1 MIQSSASPK
10 VICFFNT
17 NKEWGGG
24 EKWHFDMAFTL
35 YQKGYKTI
43 ICAYPDSILFKR
55 AKEASL
61 PVYCFKVSNLSF
73 LHPLSKYKI
82 KRFLIKKQ
90 ISHIVLNL
98 PSDLKTAG
106 IAAHRAGV
114 KNIIY
119 RRGSAKPIKNS
130 FLNRYL
136 FKHIIN
142 LVITNSKKTKNTVLH
157 NNKDLF
163 PEEKI
168 KVIYNGIKADNYKDS
183 IKPINSNKIV
193 IGTAGR
199 LSKEK
204 GHSRFL
210 DVCLSLKKRNLPV
223 KVKIAGA
230 GPEEKALKEK
240 TKRLNLEN
248 YVDFVGFIEPF
259 RNFLKEVDI
268 FVLPSFYEG
277 FGYVLIEAMAAKKPV
292 VSFDIGAAKEI
303 ICHGENGYLIP
314 DGDLELMAN
323 KLEDLTINPELPEKL
338 GNFGRKTVQEKFSDE
353 KMYNDFIKTLEID

>member
-1 MIQSSASPK
+1 MIQSSTSSS

-24 EKWHFDMAFTL
+24 EKWHFDMALNL
-35 YQKGYKTI
+35 YQKGYKAI
-43 ICAYPDSILFKR
+43 ICAYPDSILFQR

-61 PVYCFKVSNLSF
+61 PVSCFKVSNFSF
-73 LHPLSKYKI
+73 LNPFLKYKI
-82 KRFLIKKQ
+82 KRFLTKTKTT
-90 ISHIVLNL
+90 HIVLNL

-106 IAAHRAGV
+106 IAAHKAGI

-119 RRGSAKPIKNS
+119 RRGSAKAIKNS
-130 FLNRYL
+130 FFNRYL

-142 LVITNSKKTKNTVLH
+142 LVITNSKETKNTVLQ

-163 PEEKI
+163 PKDKI
-168 KVIYNGIKADNYKDS
+168 KVIYNGIQAEDYKNS
-183 IKPINSNKIV
+183 IKPINPNKVV

-204 GHSRFL
+204 GQSRFL

-223 KVKIAGA
+223 KVKIAGT
-230 GPEEKALKEK
+230 GPEEEALKEK

-248 YVDFVGFIEPF
+248 YIDFVGFIEPF
-259 RNFLKEVDI
+259 RNFLKDIDI

-292 VSFDIGAAKEI
+292 VSFDIGAAREI
-303 ICHGENGYLIP
+303 VSHGENGYLIP
-314 DGDLELMAN
+314 DGRLAIMA
-323 KLEDLTINPELPEKL
+323 KKIEILTENPELIKQF
-338 GNFGRKTVQEKFSDE
+338 GNKGSKIAKEKFSDK
-353 KMYNDFIKTLEID
+353 KMYEDFIKTIGI